1 MEGAEALEAEA
12 DSRERDLRKIMENA
26 HPTALEDPTMRFGLN
41 RMREEIAQN
50 RAWAKGMRISALEE
64 HSPAPVPLPALVV
77 QQVVTLSE
85 KIPEGQL
92 IEAVT
97 VPWYAIVQ
105 EIMKDPAAMYKI
117 PPRKWE
123 EIIAGAYKEAQFDE
137 VILTP
142 RSGDL
147 GRDVIAVKKGLGTV
161 KLIDQVKAYRPGHLV
176 TAEEVN
182 ALIGVLLGGSD
193 GASKGFVTT
202 TSDFAPNILK
212 HPSISL
218 QIPGRIELINGS
230 KLQKRL
236 IEIAQRKHLK

>member
-1 MEGAEALEAEA
+1 
-12 DSRERDLRKIMENA
+12 
-26 HPTALEDPTMRFGLN
+26 
-41 RMREEIAQN
+41 
-50 RAWAKGMRISALEE
+50 
-64 HSPAPVPLPALVV
+64 
-77 QQVVTLSE
+77 
-85 KIPEGQL
+85 
-92 IEAVT
+92 
-97 VPWYAIVQ
+97 
-105 EIMKDPAAMYKI
+105 MYKI